1 MSRSRYCRC
10 GSPLARDNTDAL
22 CSACRR
28 KQRRDRAPEVPAEFW
43 HSALMG
49 AALASGN
56 LGRVIRMYRFHPF
69 HRQPLPQSVVAG
81 WLYVSQATLSR
92 IERGTRHLTIDEIDS
107 FTRALG
113 MPVSLRWTPHAS
125 EAGEDVDP
133 LSRRSL
139 LGAGVGAA
147 CGLSATTAPTAARE
161 IDPEL
166 VTHWTRLRSVLARH
180 DAMFG
185 PHDVLDTVR
194 RELGLIAE
202 HRQVARGELRTD
214 LLRVEARWAEF
225 ASWLSNDAG
234 DWHRRDVWADRA
246 LRLAREAEYPDMVS
260 WVLLW
265 RSRWATERH
274 DARQAI
280 SFSQSAG
287 RTAGVSDRIRA
298 LCALKEAHGHALA
311 HDTVSCERSL
321 ADAYGLLDHA
331 ADDDDP
337 YGRVGGRNV
346 TRPYVLA
353 DEARCW
359 LWLRPR
365 KAIVMFEDASRLFPH
380 DCTSHRGVHQAR
392 LALACTAAGEL
403 DRAAAEGIE
412 ALEIAQATK
421 SHLNVRELKRL
432 DHRLAACDVPAA
444 AEFREAFAAL

>member
-1 MSRSRYCRC
+1 
-10 GSPLARDNTDAL
+10 
-22 CSACRR
+22 
-28 KQRRDRAPEVPAEFW
+28 
-43 HSALMG
+43 
-49 AALASGN
+49 
-56 LGRVIRMYRFHPF
+56 MYRFHQF

-113 MPVSLRWTPHAS
+113 MPVALRWTAHH
-125 EAGEDVDP
+125 EAEEDVDP

-139 LGAGVGAA
+139 LGAGAGAA
-147 CGLSATTAPTAARE
+147 FGLSATTAPAAARE
-161 IDPEL
+161 INPEL
-166 VTHWTRLRSVLARH
+166 VSHWTRLRSVLARH

-185 PHDVLDTVR
+185 PHEVLDTVR
-194 RELGLIAE
+194 HELALIAE
-202 HRQVARGELRTD
+202 HRQVARGKLRIQ
-214 LLRVEARWAEF
+214 LLRVESRWSEF

-234 DWHRRDVWADRA
+234 EWRLRDAWADRA
-246 LRLAREAEYPDMVS
+246 LRLAREAEYADMVA

-280 SFSQSAG
+280 TFAQAAAG
-287 RTAGVSDRIRA
+287 TAGMSDRIRA

-311 HDTVSCERSL
+311 NDVAACGRSL
-321 ADAYGLLDHA
+321 VAAYGLLDHDT
-331 ADDDDP
+331 DDAQH
-337 YGRVGGRNV
+337 GRVGRRNV
-346 TRPYVLA
+346 THPYVLA

-359 LWLRPR
+359 LWLQPR
-365 KAIVMFEDASRLFPH
+365 KAIVMFEDAWRLFPH

-392 LALACTAAGEL
+392 LALACAAAGEP

-412 ALEIAQATK
+412 ALEIAQVTK
-421 SHLNVRELKRL
+421 SYLNVRELKRL
-432 DHRLAACDVPAA
+432 DHQLAACDLPAA